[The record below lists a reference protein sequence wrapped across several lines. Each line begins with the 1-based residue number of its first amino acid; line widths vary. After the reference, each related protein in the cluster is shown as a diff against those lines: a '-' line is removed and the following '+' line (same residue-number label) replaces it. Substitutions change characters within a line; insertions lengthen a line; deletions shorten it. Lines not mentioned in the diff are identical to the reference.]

1 MLGIL
6 SLILLLLSF
15 LPLYF
20 ITLTLLNNAYEG
32 GLQALFFG
40 LPFLVLMSSS
50 LALSFID
57 LVWVKKSSLSKYVL
71 GVNCIF
77 VFIIFIS
84 GLSQGFK

>member
-1 MLGIL
+1 MLGII

-20 ITLTLLNNAYEG
+20 IILTLLNGAYEG

-40 LPFLVLMSSS
+40 LPFLFLMSFS

-57 LVWVKKSSLSKYVL
+57 IVWVKKSALSKYVL
-71 GVNCIF
+71 AVNCLF

-84 GLSQGFK
+84 GLSQGFR